1 LANTLDYALYIWNY
15 PAWEGNPKRLGSKLV
30 PLWQLV
36 YHGIIL
42 SNPYY
47 STIDALY
54 PKIYSTSDQRM
65 AYDYL
70 GDPETRWL
78 KVIEFNGRPT
88 FYYSDYKDLKPMKRS
103 YEEYRPLK
111 HLQYQLMTHHGE
123 VTPDVFVSHFENGE
137 EIVVNYS
144 KAEFVYKG
152 GKVPSRGYR
161 LFK

>member
-1 LANTLDYALYIWNY
+1 M
-15 PAWEGNPKRLGSKLV
+15 
-30 PLWQLV
+30 

-54 PKIYSTSDQRM
+54 PKIYTTSDQRK

-88 FYYSDYKDLKPMKRS
+88 FYYTDYKDLKPMKRA
-103 YEEYRPLK
+103 YDEYQPLK
-111 HLQYQLMTHHGE
+111 HLQYQLMTHHEE
-123 VTPDVFVSHFENGE
+123 VSPEVFLTRFDNRE
-137 EIVVNYS
+137 EIIVITGDS
-144 KAEFVYKG
+144 LLK
-152 GKVPSRGYR
+152 
-161 LFK
+161 